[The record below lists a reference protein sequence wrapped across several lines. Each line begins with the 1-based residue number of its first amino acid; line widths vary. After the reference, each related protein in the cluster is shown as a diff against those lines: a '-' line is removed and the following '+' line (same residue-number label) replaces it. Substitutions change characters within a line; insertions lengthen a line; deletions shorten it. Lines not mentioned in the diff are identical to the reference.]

1 MDGRG
6 LKARN
11 AQPGTPSPTPTPAAP
26 QTRHHRERTTATTSA
41 AGTTTAGTKSTA
53 GDGDGFGVSST
64 GKKPALGV
72 FLSDARAQKGD
83 VYNYSS
89 TPRPD
94 DPNPTRF
101 DCSSLVQWAAHN
113 AGVELPR
120 TAEYQ
125 YMKLRDENKTSV
137 DEALRTPG
145 ALLFYFSKEPQGA
158 LPAGQAHVAI
168 SLGDGRT
175 IEARGSDYGVGE
187 WSATERFHKFN
198 RAAIVPGLSDPK
210 SQAAFLAA
218 SGGLDQDAAVALT
231 AKGTKWDMPKV
242 AGLEGFPL
250 LSREGDD
257 QSDLDDD
264 GLTKAFEVLAGTDPG
279 RNDTD
284 GDGWSDGKEAMKTHT
299 DPLSSDTDG
308 DMASA
313 TPTKGR
319 LGPTRARWPA
329 WREFAA
335 PAAWPR
341 RSARRQDKDHDGVSD
356 KAERTL
362 HTDAKNRDSDGD
374 KLTDGEELAL
384 GTDANNIDTNG
395 DGLSDWLQVHYHL
408 NPLAS
413 GTGTGALGGIMPADE
428 PDPATAAA
436 LAEPAATGGYPADG
450 GPDVS

>member
-1 MDGRG
+1 MR
-6 LKARN
+6 
-11 AQPGTPSPTPTPAAP
+11 
-26 QTRHHRERTTATTSA
+26 
-41 AGTTTAGTKSTA
+41 
-53 GDGDGFGVSST
+53 
-64 GKKPALGV
+64 
-72 FLSDARAQKGD
+72 
-83 VYNYSS
+83 
-89 TPRPD
+89 
-94 DPNPTRF
+94 
-101 DCSSLVQWAAHN
+101 
-113 AGVELPR
+113 GVELPR

-125 YMKLRDENKTSV
+125 YMKLRDEGDKTSV

-145 ALLFYFSKEPQGA
+145 ALLFYFSKEPHGA

-250 LSREGDD
+250 LSRAGDD
-257 QSDLDDD
+257 QSDLDND
-264 GLTKAFEVLAGTDPG
+264 GLTKAFEILAGTDPDKS
-279 RNDTD
+279 DTD
-284 GDGWSDGKEAMKTHT
+284 GDGWSDGKEAMQTHT
-299 DPLSSDTDG
+299 NPLLIDTDDDG
-308 DMASA
+308 VSDVDEGKAGTDAGQMAGMAGVSGTGSLAEKISTA
-313 TPTKGR
+313 TD
-319 LGPTRARWPA
+319 
-329 WREFAA
+329 E
-335 PAAWPR
+335 
-341 RSARRQDKDHDGVSD
+341 DHDGVSD

-362 HTDAKNRDSDGD
+362 HTDAKNPDSDGD

-384 GTDANNIDTNG
+384 GTDPNNIDTNG

-408 NPLAS
+408 NPLAT
-413 GTGTGALGGIMPADE
+413 GTGTDALGGIMPADE

-436 LAEPAATGGYPADG
+436 YAEPAVTGRTPRRRW
-450 GPDVS
+450 P